1 MTYFKFNRE
10 KALAAILF
18 ISKKLIKRLGNRGP
32 DIHKIFK
39 ILYFA
44 DQKHL
49 ARYGRFIVGD
59 HYIAMGDGPV
69 PSKIYDMV
77 KIVRGDSLVQ
87 DTMDL
92 TQYFRVSRHFVY
104 PKQEPEM
111 DEFSQS
117 DLECIAE
124 SLRENQDLSF
134 NELKEKSHDSAYE
147 SADRNDIISYR
158 EMAKVAGA
166 KYTMLTYIQSLSENE
181 RILHK

>member
-18 ISKKLIKRLGNRGP
+18 ISKKLIKRLGNQGP

-166 KYTMLTYIQSLSENE
+166 KYAMLTYIQCLSENE